1 MSVDPAL
8 DRLVYAH
15 LAKMPD
21 TARRLLA
28 PHIADDAPDTWMRGA
43 LMAYLR
49 YFTRVFEL
57 EEDRATAE
65 SRLADEL
72 ASLTRRPRTHDDDAD
87 VTAAEAALRAGFNER
102 GVEFLGGRTPP
113 YLGAYIWSRTEH
125 RPFTVTLP
133 RDEPQEVTVHFCHD
147 FLIRGWLHWQTFGAQ
162 GAGGWYQ
169 EGDATWPDGLY
180 CVAERYPEPLE
191 ENRAFQVSLLGH
203 EAQHVADHRAFPG
216 LSSVELEYRAKLVEL
231 IGYDNIDERLHF
243 FLADAADDPER
254 PHPQAAHRI
263 LERLAGR
270 LFGGA
275 ASDGDWESVPYAEI
289 RRHATLLL
297 DEDSE
302 RLAASG

>member
-1 MSVDPAL
+1 MDPEL
-8 DRLVYAH
+8 DRLVHEH
-15 LAKMPD
+15 LAAMPE

-28 PHIADDAPDTWMRGA
+28 PHIAEEAPDAWMRGA

-57 EEDRATAE
+57 AQDRTVAE

-72 ASLTRRPRTHDDDAD
+72 AALIGGPRTHDDDAD
-87 VTAAEAALRAGFNER
+87 VTAAEAALRAGFKQR
-102 GVEFLGGRTPP
+102 GLEFLGGRTPP
-113 YLGAYIWSRTEH
+113 YLGAYIWSRTEQ
-125 RPFTVTLP
+125 RRFTVTLP

-169 EGDATWPDGLY
+169 EGDPTWPDGLY

-231 IGYDNIDERLHF
+231 IGYDSIEDRLRF

-263 LERLAGR
+263 LERLAAR
-270 LFGGA
+270 LFGRE
-275 ASDGDWESVPYAEI
+275 ASDGDWASVPYAEI
-289 RRHATLLL
+289 RRHAASLL

-302 RLAASG
+302 RLVASG